1 MSRKR
6 PRGKTKHKECGEE
19 QSNVELEEWSTWL
32 EQFGKMDNSTRDC
45 MVSGIEEECH
55 LRPEQI
61 D

>member
-6 PRGKTKHKECGEE
+6 SQGKTKHKQCGEE

-32 EQFGKMDNSTRDC
+32 EQFRRMDNTRDC